1 MPKLKKATSKKLLRA
16 ELIIFSV
23 LLLGIIGT
31 AFGFLHSNDSLRN
44 VFTIGKNVSEITE
57 EWTPPNR
64 ELRPGETC
72 KKVVRV
78 SNTGTVPCYVRVFAE
93 IAEQDTRDKID
104 VDYNT
109 DSWTKHDDG
118 YYYYNKAINPGEKTE
133 PLLTRLKVKGTE
145 SVGRSVGSFSMI
157 CYEETVQSEGVSIG
171 KAFDNAK

>member
-1 MPKLKKATSKKLLRA
+1 MPKFKKATSKKLLRA

-64 ELRPGETC
+64 NLRPGETY

-93 IAEQDTRDKID
+93 ITEQDTRDEID

-133 PLLTRLKVKGTE
+133 PLFTRLKVKGTS
-145 SVGRSVGSFSMI
+145 SVRDFKMI

-171 KAFDNAK
+171 KAFDNIK

>member
-1 MPKLKKATSKKLLRA
+1 MPKFKKATSKKLLRA

-64 ELRPGETC
+64 GLRPGETC

-78 SNTGTVPCYVRVFAE
+78 SNTGSVPCYVRVFAE
-93 IAEQDTRDKID
+93 IIEQDTRDKID

-133 PLLTRLKVKGTE
+133 PLFTRLKVKGTE
-145 SVGRSVGSFSMI
+145 SVGSFAMI

-171 KAFDNAK
+171 KAFDNIK

>member
-93 IAEQDTRDKID
+93 IVEQDTRDKID

-133 PLLTRLKVKGTE
+133 PLFTRLKVKGT
-145 SVGRSVGSFSMI
+145 SSIRNFKMI

-171 KAFDNAK
+171 KAFDNIK

>member
-1 MPKLKKATSKKLLRA
+1 MERTKRKNVFRA

-64 ELRPGETC
+64 DLRPGETY

-93 IAEQDTRDKID
+93 ITKQETRDRID
-104 VDYNT
+104 VNYNT
-109 DSWTKHDDG
+109 HSWTKRNDG

-133 PLLTRLKVKGTE
+133 PLFTRLKPKETV
-145 SVGRSVGSFSMI
+145 RNFRMI

-171 KAFDNAK
+171 KAFDNIK

>member
-93 IAEQDTRDKID
+93 VSNPKTREVLD

-109 DSWTKHDDG
+109 SCWSKKSDG
-118 YYYYNKAINPGEKTE
+118 YYYYSRILNAGEVSE
-133 PLLTRLKVKGTE
+133 PLFTTLIAKENVTDFE
-145 SVGRSVGSFSMI
+145 MI
-157 CYEETVQSEGVSIG
+157 CYSETVQAYGFAGPEA
-171 KAFDNAK
+171 AFAAIR

>member
-1 MPKLKKATSKKLLRA
+1 MLKLKKATSKKLLRA

-93 IAEQDTRDKID
+93 ITEQDTRDKID

-133 PLLTRLKVKGTE
+133 PLFTRLKAKEETD
-145 SVGRSVGSFSMI
+145 SFMMI

-171 KAFDNAK
+171 KAFDNIK

>member
-1 MPKLKKATSKKLLRA
+1 MPKFKKATSKKLLRA

-23 LLLGIIGT
+23 LLFGIIGT

-57 EWTPPNR
+57 EWTPTNR
-64 ELRPGETC
+64 NLRPGETY

-78 SNTGTVPCYVRVFAE
+78 SNTGIVPCYVRVFAE
-93 IAEQDTRDKID
+93 ITDQEVRNKID

-133 PLLTRLKVKGTE
+133 PLFTRLKVTGT
-145 SVGRSVGSFSMI
+145 SHIRDFKMI

-171 KAFDNAK
+171 KAFDNIK

>member
-93 IAEQDTRDKID
+93 ITEQDTRDSID

-145 SVGRSVGSFSMI
+145 SVGRSVGSFAMI

-171 KAFDNAK
+171 KAFDNVK